1 MTWNSHFSSKWC
13 FINKIKIRLLFTL
26 GSVYSR
32 SASRANENVLLFFR
46 KQPRYLLWKLTT
58 ATIFLTRFVFLNCL
72 RNNCFF
78 YHLHAEAF
86 CFLKLQDIFQQIT
99 VLTPTL
105 FISLVFYK
113 KVKLWQL
120 NDYFTGKLF
129 KVLDSNI
136 IIQKQ
141 ELLHYTAK

>member
-1 MTWNSHFSSKWC
+1 MKWIPKHFSLSL
-13 FINKIKIRLLFTL
+13 IVTE
-26 GSVYSR
+26 S
-32 SASRANENVLLFFR
+32 ENVLLFFR

-72 RNNCFF
+72 RNNWFF
-78 YHLHAEAF
+78 LPLTCRRFLLFETSRYILANHCVDSHPVHLF
-86 CFLKLQDIFQQIT
+86 
-99 VLTPTL
+99 
-105 FISLVFYK
+105 SFYK

-141 ELLHYTAK
+141 ELLHYTAKWALDWLIIYQV